1 MTVVAEFK
9 RECLAIDVAGSIRG
23 IDAKIMIEEFRRQY
37 NEVRPHSSL
46 VQPTPGEFKQ
56 KLSTINPEM
65 AVFQIS

>member
-1 MTVVAEFK
+1 MAVVAEFK

-46 VQPTPGEFKQ
+46 V
-56 KLSTINPEM
+56 
-65 AVFQIS
+65 